1 MKTLSSPLLAP
12 ARGPALSFT
21 PFTRPFTLLLAL
33 FLAPLLALAQTP
45 ATAVVGL
52 REVELTY
59 PAEAVLEAVQQATVA
74 AQVQGRILDV
84 RVDVGARVK
93 AGEVLMKIDAREAAQ
108 NLAGAQAQLV
118 NARANFERTR
128 NLYQQKFL
136 SQAAFDK
143 AEADFRSAKAAAG
156 QAGAAASYATITS
169 PIAGIV
175 AQRLVEAGDMA
186 TPGRPLISI
195 FDPKALR
202 AVASIPQYK
211 LDVVEHTPRAKLE
224 FPETGRWVDA
234 ARVELLPT
242 ADPQTHVVTARVYLP
257 ENLPGALPGM
267 FVRVHFVV
275 GRAQKLLVPA
285 AAVLH
290 RGEVTAV
297 YVVDDQDHLHL
308 RQVRLGEAYA
318 GGDREV
324 LAGLSAGER
333 VALDPIAASI
343 GQNK

>member
-1 MKTLSSPLLAP
+1 MKKFSYLTFTGGFVRGLVICLAP
-12 ARGPALSFT
+12 
-21 PFTRPFTLLLAL
+21 
-33 FLAPLLALAQTP
+33 FLGQPLAQAQAP
-45 ATAVVGL
+45 ATGLVEL
-52 REVELTY
+52 REVELSY
-59 PAEAVLEAVQQATVA
+59 PAEAVLEAVRQATVA

-84 RVDVGARVK
+84 RADAGQRVA
-93 AGEVLMKIDAREAAQ
+93 AGQVLMKIDAREATQ
-108 NLAGAQAQLV
+108 NLTGAQAQLA
-118 NARANFERTR
+118 NARANFERTQ
-128 NLYQQKFL
+128 NLYRQKFL
-136 SQAAFDK
+136 SQAAYDK
-143 AEADFRSAKAAAG
+143 ALADYKSAQATAG
-156 QAGAAASYATITS
+156 QAGAAASYATIKS
-169 PIAGIV
+169 PISGLV

-186 TPGRPLISI
+186 VPGRPLISI
-195 FDPKALR
+195 FDPRALR
-202 AVASIPQYK
+202 AIASIPQYK
-211 LDVVEHTPRAKLE
+211 LASVEQTPRAKLE

-275 GRAQKLLVPA
+275 GRAKKLLVPA
-285 AAVLH
+285 SAVLR

-297 YVVDDQDHLHL
+297 YVVDDKDRLHL

-333 VALDPIAASI
+333 VALDPVKASI
-343 GQNK
+343 ELSK